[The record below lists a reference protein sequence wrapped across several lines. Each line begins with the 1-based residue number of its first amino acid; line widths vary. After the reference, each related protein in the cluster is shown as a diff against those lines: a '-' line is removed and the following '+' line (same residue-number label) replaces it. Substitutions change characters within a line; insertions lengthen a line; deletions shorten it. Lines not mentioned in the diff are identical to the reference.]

1 MIGFR
6 LVNLLI
12 PGTQN
17 ELKIKTK
24 NGEWT
29 LVREQQYDKLAQ
41 GLQNRVSCAETYF
54 VTHDKKTDDVFD
66 ELLYICLATSFLSG
80 SAVTV
85 SRSLPS
91 SEIMIF
97 EAGPRFPRER
107 GLSIIGP
114 IYSQPSDFEIAL
126 SAIVDGF
133 ERATCNN
140 NIEVIIHHWLDSL
153 SCWSLEDQY
162 LSACT
167 ILEII
172 KQTERRRNGNPNQH
186 FYDAIVS
193 ASNHYKIRVMSR
205 DWISMRNDL
214 VHDGKLS
221 GSKFQNKDVVQC
233 NALSKDVLH
242 WLDEYVFA
250 VFGIAR
256 LITNRYDDPTLL
268 LNSYTVYLN

>member
-1 MIGFR
+1 
-6 LVNLLI
+6 
-12 PGTQN
+12 
-17 ELKIKTK
+17 
-24 NGEWT
+24 
-29 LVREQQYDKLAQ
+29 
-41 GLQNRVSCAETYF
+41 
-54 VTHDKKTDDVFD
+54 
-66 ELLYICLATSFLSG
+66 
-80 SAVTV
+80 
-85 SRSLPS
+85 
-91 SEIMIF
+91 MIF

-114 IYSQPSDFEIAL
+114 IYSQPSGFEIAL

-133 ERATCNN
+133 ERATRNN

-172 KQTERRRNGNPNQH
+172 KQTERRRNGNPDQH

-205 DWISMRNDL
+205 DWILMRNDL

-233 NALSKDVLH
+233 NAVSKDVLH

>member
-17 ELKIKTK
+17 ELRITTN

-29 LVREQQYDKLAQ
+29 LVQEQQYDKLAQ
-41 GLQNRVSCAETYF
+41 ELQNRVSCAETYF
-54 VTHDKKTDDVFD
+54 VTHNKMTDDVFD
-66 ELLYICLATSFLSG
+66 ELLYICLAASFLSG

-91 SEIMIF
+91 SEIKIA
-97 EAGPRFPRER
+97 ERGPRYPRDR

-126 SAIVDGF
+126 STMVDGF
-133 ERATCNN
+133 ESAISN

-167 ILEII
+167 ILEMV
-172 KQTERRRNGNPNQH
+172 KQNERRRNGNQKQY

-193 ASNHYKIRVMSR
+193 ASNHYQIRIMSR

-221 GSKFQNKDVVQC
+221 GSRFQNKDVFQC
-233 NALSKDVLH
+233 NAVSKDVLH
-242 WLDEYVFA
+242 WLDEYIFA
-250 VFGIAR
+250 VFGIAG
-256 LITNRYDDPTLL
+256 LSTNRYNDTTLL
-268 LNSYTVYLN
+268 LNSYTVY

>member
-12 PGTQN
+12 PGTQD
-17 ELKIKTK
+17 ELQITTK
-24 NGEWT
+24 NGTWT
-29 LVREQQYDKLAQ
+29 LVREQNYAELEKQLE
-41 GLQNRVSCAETYF
+41 NSVSCAETF
-54 VTHDKKTDDVFD
+54 VVTHDETNEGVFH
-66 ELLYICLATSFLSG
+66 ELLYICLGASFLSG

-85 SRSLPS
+85 RRSLPS

-97 EAGPRFPRER
+97 ETGPRFPRYR
-107 GLSIIGP
+107 GLSTIGP
-114 IYSQPSDFEIAL
+114 IYSQPSDFVQAM
-126 SAIVDGF
+126 SAMVDGF
-133 ERATCNN
+133 ESAISSN

-172 KQTERRRNGNPNQH
+172 KQNERHRNGNMNQH

-193 ASNHYKIRVMSR
+193 ASNHYQIAVMSR
-205 DWISMRNDL
+205 DWIAMRNDL

-221 GSKFQNKDVVQC
+221 ASRFQNKNVIQC
-233 NALSKDVLH
+233 NSVSKDVLH

-250 VFGIAR
+250 VFGLGR
-256 LITNRYDDPTLL
+256 LSSNRYDDPTLM
-268 LNSYTVYLN
+268 LNSYTVY